1 MARTLSDTIIISMIE
16 AATRLAGARGPI
28 SGSVS
33 GGQGAH
39 APAAG
44 HAEAGG
50 PVGQESG
57 ATTDSTATTTS
68 APPTGGGGGAG
79 AASEHDS
86 RSADQIGSDF
96 QTIYRHIEE
105 VVKASAEQET
115 KAVGFAPR

>member
-28 SGSVS
+28 SGSVT

-39 APAAG
+39 APAAS
-44 HAEAGG
+44 HAETGG

-57 ATTDSTATTTS
+57 ATTDSTATATS
-68 APPTGGGGGAG
+68 APPTGGGGGAAG
-79 AASEHDS
+79 EHDS